1 MNVVLLTGRLTR
13 DPELRNL
20 ASGRA
25 VTQFGIATNEYVR
38 SQEKSEFHNVV
49 TWGKLA
55 EICGQ
60 YLTKGQQVALEG
72 RLQTRSWDDDRG
84 VRHWKTEV
92 VADRVEML
100 GGRRK
105 KDYDAEAA
113 AHNLE
118 QQAAAMGEEWVSPRV
133 AARLDALHRALTD
146 NKLTQREVEV
156 LRLIAFGH
164 TSVEI
169 ARMLHLSP
177 RTIETHRAHI
187 HKKLGLK
194 SRAELVR
201 YSLRRGLIGA

>member
-1 MNVVLLTGRLTR
+1 VNKVLLTGRLTR

-20 ASGRA
+20 ATGRA
-25 VTQFGIATNEYVR
+25 VTQFGLATNEYVR

-60 YLTKGQQVALEG
+60 YLSKGQQVALEG

-84 VRHWKTEV
+84 QRHWKTEV

-118 QQAAAMGEEWVSPRV
+118 QQAAALGEEPLLDRRPSSPEDPIPEGEEV
-133 AARLDALHRALTD
+133 AA
-146 NKLTQREVEV
+146 
-156 LRLIAFGH
+156 
-164 TSVEI
+164 
-169 ARMLHLSP
+169 
-177 RTIETHRAHI
+177 
-187 HKKLGLK
+187 
-194 SRAELVR
+194 
-201 YSLRRGLIGA
+201 